1 MAKIDINSISE
12 MHESAESIRQ
22 YCQEFKDT
30 ANELKNAT
38 DALTQDSEG
47 WQSEASEIFNA
58 NITDAKRWMDEIAA
72 VVDEFSAAIDE
83 AGNKYQETDAQA
95 SQSFK

>member
-22 YCQEFKDT
+22 HCQEFKDAAT
-30 ANELKNAT
+30 QLKAT
-38 DALTQDSEG
+38 TDELTQNSEG

-72 VVDEFSAAIDE
+72 VVDEFAAAIDE
-83 AGNKYQETDAQA
+83 AAERYVDTDAQA
-95 SQSFK
+95 AQSFK

>member
-12 MHESAESIRQ
+12 MHESADSIRQ
-22 YCQEFKDT
+22 YCEEFKET
-30 ANELKNAT
+30 AAQLKAAT
-38 DALTQDSEG
+38 DTLTQDSEG

-72 VVDEFSAAIDE
+72 VVDEFAAAIDE
-83 AGNKYQETDAQA
+83 AAEKYVDTDAQA
-95 SQSFK
+95 AQGFK

>member
-22 YCQEFKDT
+22 YCEEFKNT
-30 ANELKNAT
+30 ANQLKAAT
-38 DALTQDSEG
+38 DQLTQDAEG

-72 VVDEFSAAIDE
+72 VVDEVSAAIDA

>member
-22 YCQEFKDT
+22 YCQEFKET
-30 ANELKNAT
+30 ANQLKSAT
-38 DALTQDSEG
+38 DTLTQDSEG

-58 NITDAKRWMDEIAA
+58 NITDAKRWLDEIAT
-72 VVDEFSAAIDE
+72 VVEEFSAAIDE
-83 AGNKYQETDAQA
+83 AGEKYTETDSEAAQG
-95 SQSFK
+95 FR